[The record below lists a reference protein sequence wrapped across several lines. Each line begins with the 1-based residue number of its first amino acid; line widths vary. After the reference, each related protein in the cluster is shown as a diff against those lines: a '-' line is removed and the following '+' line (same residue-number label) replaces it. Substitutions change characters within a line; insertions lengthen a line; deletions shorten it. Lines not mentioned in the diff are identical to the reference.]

1 MPPRRPAS
9 PAAPAARPA
18 APRRRVGRPAGPS
31 PVPAG
36 NEGREL
42 GVLALQLRKFR
53 ADRRLT
59 LQALSGRSGISVS
72 TLSKIETGQLSPTY
86 EKVAALAD
94 GLDVDV
100 GDLFSPAPV
109 TVSGRRSVNR
119 AGEGVP
125 HFSPQYDYRML
136 CAEVSGKQFLP
147 IHARIKARSLTE
159 FGDLA
164 RHDGEEFVYVLAG
177 EIEIHSDFYA
187 PLRLAV
193 GDSCYFDSRM
203 GHALLAGSDEDAEIL
218 WVCSKKTQVPV

>member
-1 MPPRRPAS
+1 MSSRRTPS
-9 PAAPAARPA
+9 TVPAAPAARA
-18 APRRRVGRPAGPS
+18 KAPRRVGRPAGPT
-31 PVPAG
+31 PVADT
-36 NEGREL
+36 GREL

-53 ADRRLT
+53 ADKGFT
-59 LQALSGRSGISVS
+59 LQQLSARSGIAAS

-100 GDLFSPAPV
+100 GDLFAPTPV
-109 TVSGRRSVNR
+109 TVSGRRSVTR
-119 AGEGVP
+119 RGEGVP
-125 HFSPQYDYRML
+125 HGSPQYDYRML

-147 IHARIKARSLTE
+147 IFAHIKARSLAE

-177 EIEIHSDFYA
+177 EVEIHSEFYA
-187 PLRLAV
+187 PLRLAA

-203 GHALLAGSDEDAEIL
+203 GHALLAGGDDDAQIL